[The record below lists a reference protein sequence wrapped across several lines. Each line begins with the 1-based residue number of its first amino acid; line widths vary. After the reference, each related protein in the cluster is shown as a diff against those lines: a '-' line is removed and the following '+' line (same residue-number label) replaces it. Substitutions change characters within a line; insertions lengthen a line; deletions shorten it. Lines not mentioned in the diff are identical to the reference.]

1 MLTVERSDHGTNKRA
16 IPMPYIGSLDGL
28 RAIAVLAVLLY
39 HDNLSWARG
48 GFLGVEVFFVI
59 SGYLITSILL
69 GRHRA
74 TGTVDLKGFWIGRA
88 RRLLPALYLM
98 LAVVAAWWLLFYP
111 SLVGKLKGQ
120 FLGGAL
126 YFTNWYL
133 VFAKV
138 SYFSHMGRPS
148 PLIHL
153 WSLAVEEQFY
163 LLWPLALWG
172 LLKLFKGRPL
182 PLLSTIF
189 GAALLSSLVM
199 AVLYHSGHDPSSVYY
214 GTETRASG
222 LLIGAALAVVWRP
235 WLSRRRPNRR
245 RGVLADAGGLF
256 ALAILVLFFAF
267 ATEQGAFLYRGGF
280 LLLDFTTALLIA
292 ACVTKSNRV
301 LRSRLGAEPLVWVG
315 QRSYG
320 IYLWHWPIFAVLQP
334 GTISGLPLFILRL
347 LVTMV
352 VATASYRYVETPFRK
367 GLVRDWIARWR
378 AAEAERQ
385 RALSLRAAGGAGA
398 LACAVVL
405 LVVGVAV
412 HAPGKTQLQIELEQ
426 AARNP
431 ANHSG
436 AASIGLRSPPATG
449 PPPSVEPASTATT
462 TAPTTTTAP
471 PATTATT
478 QPATVVV
485 PTTAPPPTTAA
496 PALGPLA
503 IGDSVMLGAANALRA
518 AIPGIRVDAV
528 IGRQWNAGVALAQ
541 ANRAAGT
548 LGNTVIIGL
557 GNNGTVTAAGF
568 NAMMAALAGVPNVV
582 VIDVRVDRSW
592 QNSDNAVLRA
602 GVTANPTVHFV
613 DWFTYSAGHT
623 GWFYDDGTHL
633 RPAFAGNYA
642 ALVASV
648 LKPAA

>member
-1 MLTVERSDHGTNKRA
+1 
-16 IPMPYIGSLDGL
+16 
-28 RAIAVLAVLLY
+28 
-39 HDNLSWARG
+39 
-48 GFLGVEVFFVI
+48 
-59 SGYLITSILL
+59 
-69 GRHRA
+69 
-74 TGTVDLKGFWIGRA
+74 
-88 RRLLPALYLM
+88 
-98 LAVVAAWWLLFYP
+98 
-111 SLVGKLKGQ
+111 
-120 FLGGAL
+120 
-126 YFTNWYL
+126 
-133 VFAKV
+133 V
-138 SYFSHMGRPS
+138 SYFSHLGRPS

-182 PLLSTIF
+182 PLLSTIL
-189 GAALLSSLVM
+189 GAALLSSVVM
-199 AVLYHSGHDPSSVYY
+199 AVLFHTGHDPSSVYY

-222 LLIGAALAVVWRP
+222 LLVGAALAVVWRP
-235 WLSRRRPNRR
+235 WLTRRRPNRR
-245 RGVLADAGGLF
+245 RGALADAGGLF

-280 LLLDFTTALLIA
+280 LVLDFTTALLIA

-301 LRSRLGAEPLVWVG
+301 LRQRLGAKPLVWVG

-412 HAPGKTQLQIELEQ
+412 HTPGKTQLQIELEQ

-431 ANHSG
+431 ANHAG
-436 AASIGLRSPPATG
+436 AASIGLRSPPASS
-449 PPPSVEPASTATT
+449 PPPSVQPASTAT
-462 TAPTTTTAP
+462 TTTTAP

-478 QPATVVV
+478 QPATAVV
-485 PTTAPPPTTAA
+485 PTTAPAVTTPV

-518 AIPGIRVDAV
+518 AIPGIRIDAV
-528 IGRQWNAGVALAQ
+528 IGRQWNAGVALVQ
-541 ANRAAGT
+541 ANRAAGS
-548 LGNTVIIGL
+548 LGSTEIIGL
-557 GNNGTVTAAGF
+557 GNNGTVTPAGF
-568 NAMMAALAGVPNVV
+568 NDMMAALAGVPNIV

-602 GVTANPTVHFV
+602 GVTANPNVHFV
-613 DWFTYSAGHT
+613 DWYAYSAGHT

-642 ALVASV
+642 ALVAAA
-648 LKPAA
+648 LKPAT